1 MAPPRPAASLLL
13 RYLAY
18 MAVVGLIL
26 AGYVALIAGA
36 IDPEDIL
43 DENRWIEY
51 AQIGLLAL
59 IVLFCLSAFRSG
71 GSVLHRLFAGLALF
85 AIFREMDSLLRDLM
99 FDGVHNIAMAL
110 VLVAMGSMAWINRQ
124 RFKVEAVEFMGRPG
138 FHLMIFGAVLVVIFA
153 QLLGQREVWER
164 LAEDMTSEAKRFI
177 EEGLE
182 MMGYVMIVC
191 GVFEE
196 RFFGNRTGPS
206 SQT

>member
-1 MAPPRPAASLLL
+1 ML

-18 MAVVGLIL
+18 MVVVGVIL
-26 AGYVALIAGA
+26 AGYVALIEGA
-36 IDPEDIL
+36 LDLEGIL
-43 DENRWIEY
+43 KENRWIEY
-51 AQIGLLAL
+51 AQIALLAF
-59 IVLFCLSAFRSG
+59 IVLLCLGAFRSG
-71 GSVLHRLFAGLALF
+71 GSVLHRLFAGFALF
-85 AIFREMDSLLRDLM
+85 AIFREMDSLLRDLL
-99 FDGVHNIAMAL
+99 FDGVHNVAMAL
-110 VLVAMGSMAWINRQ
+110 VLVTMASMAWINRE
-124 RFKVEAVEFMGRPG
+124 RFKVEAVEFIGRPG
-138 FHLMIFGAVLVVIFA
+138 FHLMIFGAALVVIFA
-153 QLLGQREVWER
+153 QLLGQREVWDR